1 MCGNINNNYPTTSRT
16 YPNANIKYKDKYYL
30 NVQNAA
36 TLEPCIHWQ
45 AEMCYLLGYFAYD
58 LKLPDT
64 VDYVYISE
72 FAQAWLSSPGES
84 NWNPD
89 FDLAVPANGLV
100 DFMDFSVIANHWFE
114 VN

>member
-1 MCGNINNNYPTTSRT
+1 M
-16 YPNANIKYKDKYYL
+16 DKYYL

-58 LKLPDT
+58 MKMPKT
-64 VDYVYISE
+64 VDYTYIGQ
-72 FAQAWLSSPGES
+72 FAQAWLSTPASG
-84 NWNPD
+84 NWNPN
-89 FDLAVPANGLV
+89 FDLSEPSDGIV
-100 DFMDFSVIANHWFE
+100 DFLDFAVIANHWLE